1 MMTFKKTVVITV
13 VVAAMTVLAGCQS
26 VPEARQQTVIEQLS
40 GVAMLRQDTIA
51 GAYEVAVAP
60 SVDSVFVAAV
70 PAFEAKS
77 GGVVHR
83 LDPRSLQIV
92 QSIQVPRRAFALGF
106 NPTMNTLYVGNTL
119 DGSLTV
125 IDATNGAVKGMIQLA
140 ERTEDDKGQVSASH
154 TRKVV
159 VDAQRNQIFVTSPE
173 TSGKV
178 WIVDGNTYTV
188 RHTIATDGP
197 WPAGAAFDRA
207 NNRLYVGQGGLNEVV
222 VINPESGEIITRL
235 STGDTTS
242 TTPKASK
249 HFFVNLTIDE
259 AGQRLFAADA
269 NSGSV
274 YVFDLG
280 TGNVVQTIPVGDG
293 LLDVAFSAQRNE
305 ILATNRGVSRGGNP
319 AGTGSLT
326 IIDANNYSVNRRI
339 DLPVHP
345 NSIAVSANG
354 QTAYVT
360 VKVPHG
366 NDHPAWRK
374 DAQDS
379 IVRIDLQGG

>member
-1 MMTFKKTVVITV
+1 MMTFKKTVVTTV

-26 VPEARQQTVIEQLS
+26 VPELRQQSVIEQLAS
-40 GVAMLRQDTIA
+40 VSMLRQDNIA
-51 GAYEVAVAP
+51 GAYEVAVATG
-60 SVDSVFVAAV
+60 VDSVFVAAV
-70 PAFEAKS
+70 PAFEPKS
-77 GGVVHR
+77 GGMVHR
-83 LDPRSLQIV
+83 LDPRSLQVV
-92 QSIQVPRRAFALGF
+92 QSIQLPRRAFALGY
-106 NPTMNTLYVGNTL
+106 NPTSSTLYVGNTL

-125 IDATNGAVKGMIQLA
+125 IDAKNGEVKGMIQLG
-140 ERTEDDKGQVSASH
+140 ERVENEKGQISAPH

-159 VDAQRNQIFVTSPE
+159 VDPLRNQIFVTSPDTE
-173 TSGKV
+173 GLV
-178 WIVDGNTYTV
+178 WIVDGKTNSV

-222 VINPESGEIITRL
+222 VINPDNGEIITKF

-242 TTPKASK
+242 TNPKESK

-269 NSGSV
+269 NTGSV
-274 YVFDLG
+274 YVFDLN
-280 TGNVVQTIPVGDG
+280 TGNVVQTIAVGEG
-293 LLDVAFSAQRNE
+293 LLDVAYSEQRNE
-305 ILATNRGVSRGGNP
+305 ILATNRGVSRGSP

-326 IIDANNYSVNRRI
+326 VIDAENYSVKRRV

-345 NSIAVSANG
+345 NSVAVSANG

-360 VKVPHG
+360 VKAPHG

>member
-1 MMTFKKTVVITV
+1 MMTFKKTVVTTV

-26 VPEARQQTVIEQLS
+26 VPELRQQSVIEQLS
-40 GVAMLRQDTIA
+40 SVSMLRQDNIA
-51 GAYEVAVAP
+51 GAYEVAVATG
-60 SVDSVFVAAV
+60 VDSVFVAAV
-70 PAFEAKS
+70 PAFEPKS
-77 GGVVHR
+77 GGMVHR
-83 LDPRSLQIV
+83 LDPRSLQVV
-92 QSIQVPRRAFALGF
+92 QSIQLPRRAFALGY
-106 NPTMNTLYVGNTL
+106 NPTSSTLYVGNTL

-125 IDATNGAVKGMIQLA
+125 IDAKNGEVKGMIQLG
-140 ERTEDDKGQVSASH
+140 ERVENEKGQISAPH

-159 VDAQRNQIFVTSPE
+159 VDPLRNQIFVTSPDTE
-173 TSGKV
+173 GLV
-178 WIVDGNTYTV
+178 WIVDGKTNSV

-222 VINPESGEIITRL
+222 VINPDNGEIITKF

-242 TTPKASK
+242 TNPKESK

-269 NSGSV
+269 NTGSV
-274 YVFDLG
+274 YVFDLN
-280 TGNVVQTIPVGDG
+280 TGNVAQTIAVGEG
-293 LLDVAFSAQRNE
+293 LLDVAYSEQRNE
-305 ILATNRGVSRGGNP
+305 ILATNRGVSRGSP

-326 IIDANNYSVNRRI
+326 VIDAENYSVKRRV

-345 NSIAVSANG
+345 NSVAVSANG

-360 VKVPHG
+360 VKAPHG

>member
-1 MMTFKKTVVITV
+1 MMTFKKTLVATV
-13 VVAAMTVLAGCQS
+13 VLASMGVLAGCQS

-40 GVAMLRQDTIA
+40 SVPMLRQDTSA
-51 GAYEVAVAP
+51 GAYEVAVSP

-70 PAFEAKS
+70 PAFEPNS

-92 QSIQVPRRAFALGF
+92 QSIQLPRRSFALGV
-106 NPTMNTLYVGNTL
+106 NPTLNTLYVGNTL

-125 IDATNGAVKGMIQLA
+125 VDAKNGAVKGMIQLG
-140 ERTEDDKGQVSASH
+140 ERVVDGKGQVSAPH

-159 VDAQRNQIFVTSPE
+159 VDAQRNQIFVTSPDSE
-173 TSGKV
+173 GQV
-178 WIVDGNTYTV
+178 WIVDGATNSV
-188 RHTIATDGP
+188 RHTVETNGP

-222 VINPESGEIITRL
+222 VINPESGEIVKTL

-242 TTPKASK
+242 TNPKESK
-249 HFFVNLTIDE
+249 HFFVNMAIDE
-259 AGQRLFAADA
+259 KNQRLFAADA
-269 NSGSV
+269 NTGSV

-280 TGNVVQTIPVGDG
+280 NGKVVQIVPVGEG
-293 LLDVAFSAQRNE
+293 LLDIAYSEQRNE
-305 ILATNRGVSRGGNP
+305 ILATNRGVSRGSP

-326 IIDANNYSVNRRI
+326 VIDGTNYSVNRRV

-345 NSIAVSANG
+345 NSVALSANG

-366 NDHPAWRK
+366 KDHPAWRQ

>member
-1 MMTFKKTVVITV
+1 MMTFKKTVVTTV

-26 VPEARQQTVIEQLS
+26 VPELRQQSVIEQLS
-40 GVAMLRQDTIA
+40 SVSMLRQDNIA
-51 GAYEVAVAP
+51 GAYEVAVATG
-60 SVDSVFVAAV
+60 VDSVFVAAV
-70 PAFEAKS
+70 PAFEPKS
-77 GGVVHR
+77 GGMVHR
-83 LDPRSLQIV
+83 LDPRSLQV
-92 QSIQVPRRAFALGF
+92 MQSIQLPRRAFALGY
-106 NPTMNTLYVGNTL
+106 NPTSSTLYVGNTL

-125 IDATNGAVKGMIQLA
+125 IDAKNGEVKGMIQLG
-140 ERTEDDKGQVSASH
+140 ERVENEKGQISAPH

-159 VDAQRNQIFVTSPE
+159 VDPLRNQIFVTSPDTE
-173 TSGKV
+173 GLV
-178 WIVDGNTYTV
+178 WIVDGKTNSV

-222 VINPESGEIITRL
+222 VINPDNGEIITKF

-242 TTPKASK
+242 TNPKESK

-269 NSGSV
+269 NTGSV
-274 YVFDLG
+274 YVFDLN
-280 TGNVVQTIPVGDG
+280 TGNVVQTIAVGEG
-293 LLDVAFSAQRNE
+293 LLDVAYSEQRNE
-305 ILATNRGVSRGGNP
+305 ILATNRGVSRGSP

-326 IIDANNYSVNRRI
+326 VIDAENYSVKRRV

-345 NSIAVSANG
+345 NSVAVSANG

-360 VKVPHG
+360 VKAPHG